1 MKSLS
6 YVAFWLIVTLVLE
19 SSLKEHN
26 DAYFSPFALALNHF
40 KSWSPSSLS
49 HFVLWK
55 NTTTPVIPNW
65 VALRLIIAVIEV
77 RCFWWHFYW
86 SFKSS
91 TTNFSNQSRQERDS
105 LESIS
110 SKISSWHRKN
120 NDGAQSGSVLTLHNA
135 KTKPPNAKTK
145 PPNAKTKCN
154 RKVCPRLQN
163 HFKIWRIDARI
174 QSSRIKDFI
183 TCISL

>member
-65 VALRLIIAVIEV
+65 VALRLSLHWSSM
-77 RCFWWHFYW
+77 FLWHFYW

-91 TTNFSNQSRQERDS
+91 TTNFSNQSRQKSDS

-120 NDGAQSGSVLTLHNA
+120 NVGAQSGSVLTLHNA
-135 KTKPPNAKTK
+135 KTKSQNAKTTLHNAKTK

-154 RKVCPRLQN
+154 R
-163 HFKIWRIDARI
+163 
-174 QSSRIKDFI
+174 
-183 TCISL
+183 